1 MKLYE
6 MAVVQMLPFK
16 PKAEFNMSTK
26 CVCVYII

>member
-16 PKAEFNMSTK
+16 PKAEFNMSTV
-26 CVCVYII
+26 CVCVCV